1 MHEIGFH
8 TNTPVYLWCQH
19 VLMFESQSGFLTSKQ
34 QLTIN
39 LLAMI
44 FVCLFLSADVS
55 KTMKTLQTAEED
67 NVLGLKPSDLL
78 LMDVV
83 VILLCPQS

>member
-1 MHEIGFH
+1 
-8 TNTPVYLWCQH
+8 
-19 VLMFESQSGFLTSKQ
+19 MFESQSGFLTSKQ

-44 FVCLFLSADVS
+44 FVCLFLSDDVS